1 MLKHIILKSLLFRHM
16 TCVNSTHFVFLV
28 NGFEPLL
35 VTDEHSRYD
44 NRSYN
49 NAQSSIAPRSQGRFN
64 QSANM
69 ASMRHPNMLG
79 NSRMHGGDFQGGDRT
94 NHHGQRRQFPRENR
108 RNWGNPPQARQF
120 HGNCFICGKTADI
133 YLSLSTVVASQKRRS
148 SNRTITVQMNSKLL

>member
-1 MLKHIILKSLLFRHM
+1 MLKLTWLLHLQGIRGKFKMLKHIILKWLLFRHM

-120 HGNCFICGKTADI
+120 HGNCFICGNQGHYARNCI
-133 YLSLSTVVASQKRRS
+133 FSQH
-148 SNRTITVQMNSKLL
+148 